1 MKNKRMKK
9 NRKKFKSM
17 MNQMVVENMANNY
30 SFRCMGSIMQNL
42 EMLNKN
48 AVYRRRWRASHKQCV
63 KHAKS
68 TLRNGVKKF

>member
-1 MKNKRMKK
+1 MKK
-9 NRKKFKSM
+9 NRKKSKNMRSKM
-17 MNQMVVENMANNY
+17 AVENMANNY

-48 AVYRRRWRASHKQCV
+48 AVYRRRWRASYKQCV

-68 TLRNGVKKF
+68 TLRKEVKKF